1 MTCCNTSILFS
12 TVTCVSHSHSF
23 NCFHPNFCST
33 TDSVLMLH
41 LDVQHEDYLGYCGK
55 LMMKWWLS
63 LYNAFLS
70 RVHGNINSMDAV
82 FDAGFPTGVENMG
95 GGGLCPPPSIGLEVG
110 VGSSKFDRGL
120 KSIHRGSMGQLKM
133 LSKNTC
139 ERVHLIV
146 KLPAISLQA
155 CKFTK
160 NELLHTHFSRILARF

>member
-41 LDVQHEDYLGYCGK
+41 LDVQHEYYLGYCGK

-95 GGGLCPPPSIGLEVG
+95 GGGCALPPPLGWRWGWALQNLIG
-110 VGSSKFDRGL
+110 GSSQYIEGTWGSL
-120 KSIHRGSMGQLKM
+120 KCCQKIPAKESIW
-133 LSKNTC
+133 
-139 ERVHLIV
+139 
-146 KLPAISLQA
+146 
-155 CKFTK
+155 
-160 NELLHTHFSRILARF
+160 

>member
-82 FDAGFPTGVENMG
+82 FDARFPTGVENMG
-95 GGGLCPPPSIGLEVG
+95 GGGCAHPPPLGWRWGWALQNLIG
-110 VGSSKFDRGL
+110 GSSQYIEGAWGSL
-120 KSIHRGSMGQLKM
+120 KCCQKIPVKESIW
-133 LSKNTC
+133 
-139 ERVHLIV
+139 
-146 KLPAISLQA
+146 
-155 CKFTK
+155 
-160 NELLHTHFSRILARF
+160 